1 MPRKHAIIILAVVA
15 AAYLVWTSTHSLHT
29 AQGALLREQQ
39 LASVAA
45 KRIATQAVVFTS
57 GVVKP
62 GLGFTESLLRMG
74 VDSTLIY
81 RMVEVSKP
89 IFDFRHFR
97 AGNYFAV
104 GRAVSGELKAV
115 QYQIDNDRML
125 SIKPKNGDFQA
136 VIQTIPSTSE
146 TARVQGVI
154 KDSLFNAVQVS
165 GEAPELALRLAD
177 IFGWDLDFYTDPQ
190 KGDVFRVVVE
200 KKKYPDGQ
208 VTYGK
213 ILAAEY
219 VNAAHPYRA
228 VLFHDP
234 EGNPSYYAPDGKSM
248 KKAFLHS
255 PLRFAAPITSHFS
268 HSRFHPI
275 LKIYRPHLG
284 IDYGAPTGTPVQTIG
299 DGTVVSAGWHGGA
312 GKAVVIRHA
321 NGFETSYYHLSAILV
336 RGGQRVTQG
345 ERIGLVGATGLAT
358 GPHLDFRIK
367 KQGALVNFL
376 RLQLPPSEPV
386 AQRDRQEFAQVCN
399 HWLGLLPSNDT
410 HLAQVAAPNSRKN
423 P

>member
-1 MPRKHAIIILAVVA
+1 MAAVYLA
-15 AAYLVWTSTHSLHT
+15 WTSTHSLHI

-39 LASVAA
+39 LASLAA
-45 KRIATQAVVFTS
+45 KRIATQAVVITK

-74 VDSTLIY
+74 VDSTLAFK
-81 RMVEVSKP
+81 MVEASKP

-104 GRAVSGELKAV
+104 GRGVFGDVKTV

-125 SIKPKNGDFQA
+125 SIKPQNGNFQA
-136 VIQTIPSTSE
+136 EIRTIPSTSE

-154 KDSLFNAVQVS
+154 EDSLFNAVQVS

-200 KKKYPDGQ
+200 KKKYPGGQ
-208 VTYGK
+208 VVYGK

-219 VNAAHPYRA
+219 VNAGRPYRA

-234 EGNPSYYAPDGKSM
+234 EGNPSYYAPDGKSV

-255 PLRFAAPITSHFS
+255 PLRFAAPITSRFS
-268 HSRFHPI
+268 HSRLHPI

-312 GKAVVIRHA
+312 GRAVVIRHS
-321 NGFETSYYHLSAILV
+321 NGFQTSYYHLSAIFV
-336 RGGQRVTQG
+336 HGGQRVTQG

-358 GPHLDFRIK
+358 GPHLDFRIRK
-367 KQGALVNFL
+367 NGTLVNFL
-376 RLQLPPSEPV
+376 RLQLPPAEPV
-386 AQRDRQEFAQVCN
+386 AQRDQQEFAQVCN
-399 HWLGLLPSNDT
+399 HWLGLLPSNDI
-410 HLAQVAAPNSRKN
+410 HLAQVASPPSRLN
-423 P
+423 R